1 MDDAEAE
8 AEERAERAA
17 AVAEEL
23 AADWAARSPGDA
35 GAVRAL
41 APELASVI
49 EALLEVTERD
59 VPPHESEALLTLLGR
74 RALLD
79 GVGATALHRLAPLL
93 ATRLEVD
100 AAPLGEVLFEGYA
113 AAISEREA
121 RATGARMA
129 ETLQVLTP
137 LEGVRLALIGGL
149 QRPEP
154 LEAHAE
160 GLADLLLEGKVRVL
174 WVHVGGLRTHRDGWS
189 QVLGLADA
197 CRALDV
203 EVLYSG
209 LVPEVLVEAGV
220 PERILERVDHRTF
233 GEALEEAVRRAGWE
247 LRRSAFKRI
256 QRLLGG

>member
-1 MDDAEAE
+1 
-8 AEERAERAA
+8 
-17 AVAEEL
+17 
-23 AADWAARSPGDA
+23 
-35 GAVRAL
+35 VRAL

-209 LVPEVLVEAGV
+209 LVPESWSRRVSPSASSSASTTG
-220 PERILERVDHRTF
+220 PSERRWR
-233 GEALEEAVRRAGWE
+233 
-247 LRRSAFKRI
+247 RRSVAPAGSCDAPPSSGSSACSAAEAYF
-256 QRLLGG
+256 